1 MDKVKQEVIAE
12 KKVKAPIKKVT
23 RLVHLLL
30 KDKDVL
36 LKQTIVA
43 KKMLLQ
49 RAGGSYL
56 KEVLG
61 CFQHQNSGKY
71 FAAFRM

>member
-1 MDKVKQEVIAE
+1 
-12 KKVKAPIKKVT
+12 
-23 RLVHLLL
+23 
-30 KDKDVL
+30 
-36 LKQTIVA
+36 
-43 KKMLLQ
+43 MLLQ

-71 FAAFRM
+71 FAAFLFVCK

>member
-1 MDKVKQEVIAE
+1 MKKGENMDKVKQEVIAE

-43 KKMLLQ
+43 KEDILCGELV
-49 RAGGSYL
+49 G
-56 KEVLG
+56 VI
-61 CFQHQNSGKY
+61 
-71 FAAFRM
+71 

>member
-1 MDKVKQEVIAE
+1 MKKGENMDMVKQEVIAE

-43 KKMLLQ
+43 K
-49 RAGGSYL
+49 
-56 KEVLG
+56 EDV
-61 CFQHQNSGKY
+61 
-71 FAAFRM
+71 AAASWWELFKRSFGMFSTSK